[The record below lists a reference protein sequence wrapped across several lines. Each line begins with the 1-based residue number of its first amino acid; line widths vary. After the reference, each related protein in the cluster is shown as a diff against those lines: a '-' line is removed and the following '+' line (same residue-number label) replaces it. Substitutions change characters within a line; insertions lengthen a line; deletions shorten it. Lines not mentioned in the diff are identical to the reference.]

1 MTEVENFVDM
11 VNELTYL
18 VESMHEFMTMMP
30 AYINQDDENARKVK
44 IEMIKSLNTIRK
56 IRDSTNFNNLKKEIL

>member
-11 VNELTYL
+11 VNEMTYL
-18 VESMHEFMTMMP
+18 VESMHEFMTLTP
-30 AYINQDDENARKVK
+30 AYVNQDDDDARKIK

-56 IRDSTNFNNLKKEIL
+56 IRDSVHFNNLKKELL